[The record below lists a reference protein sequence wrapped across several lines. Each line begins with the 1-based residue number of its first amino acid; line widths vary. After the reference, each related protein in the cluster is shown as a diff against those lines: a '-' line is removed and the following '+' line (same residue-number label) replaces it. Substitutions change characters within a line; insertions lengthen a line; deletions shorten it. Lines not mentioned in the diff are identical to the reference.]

1 MSDKKILILNKE
13 QIEQKITRIAYQIW
27 EDNLN
32 EKEVVIAGIADHG
45 YTLARRIKAVLE
57 QISGIEVLLIKI
69 KIDKTSSKLQAQAD
83 NSLEKCSGKVV
94 ILVDDV
100 LHSGRTLAYGLGVF
114 IDFPLKKLRTSVLVD
129 RSHRKFPVSSDYTGL
144 QLSTV
149 LKEHV
154 DVVLNEEEA
163 VYLR

>member
-1 MSDKKILILNKE
+1 MPDKKLLILNKE
-13 QIEQKITRIAYQIW
+13 QIQQKITRIAYQIW
-27 EDNLN
+27 EDNLE
-32 EKEVVIAGIADHG
+32 EKEIVIAGIASQG
-45 YTLARRIKAVLE
+45 YTLAERLQIILE
-57 QISGIEVLLIKI
+57 KISGIKVLLMKI
-69 KIDKTSSKLQAQAD
+69 TLDKNSTKLQGETD
-83 NSLEKCSGKVV
+83 LPLEQCSGKVV
-94 ILVDDV
+94 ILADDV

-114 IDFPLKKLRTSVLVD
+114 MNYPLKKLRTAVLVD